1 MFGFLSYVWK
11 GKGGIVLAGGREGIV
26 LMYGGRQLPKPKGEL
41 PDTPQADS
49 QSNVVCEQG
58 RQGPTNNLQEEVQ
71 IFDNKI
77 GGFHL

>member
-1 MFGFLSYVWK
+1 MFGVLSYVWK

-49 QSNVVCEQG
+49 QSNVVSKEGGDQQK
-58 RQGPTNNLQEEVQ
+58 RERYK
-71 IFDNKI
+71 F